1 LLVANITSGG
11 TGAKPLKTPKLARQ
25 ELLIR
30 VSRAIES
37 GEYRILPHARQRCDE
52 RQVSPPDIE
61 TALQA
66 GRYVP

>member
-1 LLVANITSGG
+1 M
-11 TGAKPLKTPKLARQ
+11 KTPKLARQ